1 MSSASA
7 EKNLDPYVGTTVAER
22 FKVEELI
29 GAGGM
34 GTVYRAEQTPL
45 GRPVALKLLR
55 DEVAWESETVTRFHR
70 EAKAM
75 SLLQN
80 AHTVRVYDFGQTEKG
95 ILFLA
100 MELLEGETLT
110 EKVRRD
116 VAVDPVEAIRI
127 VQQIL
132 TSLHEAHTKGI
143 IHRDLKP
150 DNIVLADVEG
160 QEAPVVKVLDFG
172 IAKVFEG
179 ENDFDSLET
188 QAGTVFGTPRYMS
201 PEQAQGKKL
210 DARSDLYSVGVL
222 MYQLLTGVPP
232 FQDDDAV
239 VVMAQHIREE
249 PKSPKELV
257 PTRPITPRLDK
268 LVLRAIAKS
277 PDRRYQDAT
286 KFIEALEKCVP
297 ELETYRARP
306 TGVFRAQRERA
317 PIWIAALILLLSAL
331 IAGWIIM
338 SGDAE
343 VLPEPTP
350 PPRAT
355 VVDPPPL
362 PEPPELTPE
371 ILTVQVE
378 SQPPGA
384 EVWADAVLQGTT
396 PLALEIGPD
405 EQISVELRLEGFETA
420 QAELSAY
427 EDVMVPLTEE
437 RRRWQPARNG
447 AQQAPP
453 SEMTSE
459 APTTMGDGY
468 ERLPF

>member
-1 MSSASA
+1 MSTSSA
-7 EKNLDPYVGTTVAER
+7 EQIVDPYVGTTVAGR
-22 FKVEELI
+22 FKVEGLI

-34 GTVYRAEQTPL
+34 GTVYRAVQTPL

-80 AHTVRVYDFGQTEKG
+80 SNTVRVYDFGQTEKG

-110 EKVRRD
+110 EKIRRD
-116 VAVDPVEAIRI
+116 VAVDPVEAVRI
-127 VQQIL
+127 AQQIL
-132 TSLHEAHTKGI
+132 TSLQEAHSKGI

-150 DNIVLADVEG
+150 DNIVLADTEG

-249 PKSPKELV
+249 PTSPKALV

-268 LVLRAIAKS
+268 LVLRALAKS

-286 KFIEALEKCVP
+286 RFIEALEKCVP
-297 ELETYRARP
+297 ELEAYRSRS
-306 TGVFRAQRERA
+306 TGVFRAQREKA
-317 PIWIAALILLLSAL
+317 PLWIAALILLLSGL
-331 IAGWIIM
+331 TAGWIIM
-338 SGDAE
+338 NSDAE
-343 VLPEPTP
+343 VLPEPM
-350 PPRAT
+350 PRPRTAT
-355 VVDPPPL
+355 VAPPSLQPATPYL
-362 PEPPELTPE
+362 APE
-371 ILTVQVE
+371 ILSVQVE
-378 SQPPGA
+378 SEPSGA
-384 EVWADAVLQGTT
+384 EVWSDDVLQGTT
-396 PLALEIGPD
+396 PLSLEVGPD
-405 EQISVELRLEGFETA
+405 EEIPVELRLEGFEAA
-420 QAELSAY
+420 QAELSAHQ
-427 EDVMVPLTEE
+427 DVMIPLTPE
-437 RRRWQPARNG
+437 RRRRQPVRNE
-447 AQQAPP
+447 PR
-453 SEMTSE
+453 SEMVTA
-459 APTTMGDGY
+459 APTAMDDDDGY